1 MDGSGLWPNIKT
13 LFKPLAPP
21 DKANQS
27 LPVSAALR
35 APRRAAG
42 GDLLPFGRQGA
53 SCQLAAVKS
62 HRGIYGALCFQ
73 ITLSQRYKKAERGH
87 RCVRSSSAPE
97 GLEML
102 VSMDTIQL

>member
-1 MDGSGLWPNIKT
+1 M
-13 LFKPLAPP
+13 
-21 DKANQS
+21 
-27 LPVSAALR
+27 
-35 APRRAAG
+35 
-42 GDLLPFGRQGA
+42 LPFGRQGA
-53 SCQLAAVKS
+53 SCQFTAVKS

-87 RCVRSSSAPE
+87 CCVRSSSALE